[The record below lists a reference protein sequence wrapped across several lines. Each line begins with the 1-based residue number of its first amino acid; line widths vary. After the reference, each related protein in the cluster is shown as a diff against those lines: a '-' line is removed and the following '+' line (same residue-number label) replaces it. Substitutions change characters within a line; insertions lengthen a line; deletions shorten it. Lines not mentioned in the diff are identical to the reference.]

1 MTECYLMMPAF
12 FDVYLCF
19 GVISVLHWTV
29 VAAWRVLGTVPRGM
43 PH

>member
-1 MTECYLMMPAF
+1 MMLPSF

-19 GVISVLHWTV
+19 GVISVLHWAA
-29 VAAWRVLGTVPRGM
+29 VAMLRALGFTPSRI